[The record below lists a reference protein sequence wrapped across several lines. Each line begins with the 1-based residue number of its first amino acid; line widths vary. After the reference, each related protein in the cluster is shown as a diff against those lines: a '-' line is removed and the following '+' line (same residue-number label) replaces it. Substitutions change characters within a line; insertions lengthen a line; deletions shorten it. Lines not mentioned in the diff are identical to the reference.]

1 MMDVSLMISDIANF
15 RMNIFALDASFFPH
29 SDIMSRYDNAFYVA
43 RTHPVK
49 RSDHMPMELAQSY
62 LIVIMQNT

>member
-29 SDIMSRYDNAFYVA
+29 SDIMSRYDYVLYVA
-43 RTHPVK
+43 R
-49 RSDHMPMELAQSY
+49 
-62 LIVIMQNT
+62 